1 MMKKLMKK
9 PVLLLAAA
17 AVLLLASS
25 VGSTQAALTY
35 YSENYMAEVKVA
47 NIGVTVLENGN
58 VVNYKNYLEDGKWD
72 TKTTENTLTLVDD
85 DEQLI
90 PGKTY
95 EEGIVVRNSGAIDT
109 YVRVIVTKSWKDADG
124 KDTTLSPAYIELNVP
139 AGNGWI
145 KDDTA
150 STTEREV
157 YYYTQI
163 LPADTDE
170 EDKNNDSTS
179 LTDTFR
185 INPAVAKE
193 LIQTTKDN
201 VITYIYKYD
210 GYQSVVEIEVDAVQ
224 THNAVDA
231 IKSAWGVDVAVDA
244 NGALSLN

>member
-1 MMKKLMKK
+1 MKKLMKK

-58 VVNYKNYLEDGKWD
+58 VVNFRNYLEDGKWD
-72 TKTTENTLTLVDD
+72 TKTENNTLALIKDG
-85 DEQLI
+85 EQLI

-95 EEGIVVRNSGAIDT
+95 EDKIVVRNSGAIDT

-139 AGNGWI
+139 DGNGWE
-145 KDDTA
+145 KDPAA

-170 EDKNNDSTS
+170 EDKNNDSAP

-193 LIQTTKDN
+193 LIQTTNGK
-201 VITYIYKYD
+201 VITYTYKYD
-210 GYQSVVEIEVDAVQ
+210 GYESIVEIEADAVQ
-224 THNAVDA
+224 THNAANA
-231 IKSAWGVDVAVDA
+231 IKSAWGVDVTVAAD
-244 NGALSLN
+244 GSLSLN